1 MLNKVFLSY
10 SYEDKHYVEKF
21 KSALESTLAR
31 FEICGGVDP
40 IDANTKGIVS
50 KAIRDQ
56 IKAADVVVVFLSK
69 NALTS
74 NWVLWELGAAQALG
88 KKVIPIVLEDTA
100 PEKLDFIDTDQAVMN
115 AQSLSPVETARRI
128 EELVA

>member
-1 MLNKVFLSY
+1 MRISTTSRNSNRLLN
-10 SYEDKHYVEKF
+10 
-21 KSALESTLAR
+21 
-31 FEICGGVDP
+31 P